1 MCAKANPAASGFSIT
16 GLLDTQSKTRER
28 FPVVEI
34 EVAAIADHPN
44 NAIYSMDDIG
54 IEKLA
59 ASIKEHGLTDLPLVR
74 KIDDGSWQ
82 MLSGHRRKAAY
93 LLLSGGDAAYA
104 KMPCRIVGDVTDA
117 QALLMLHS
125 ANFFTRQLSASEFA
139 AASAALGEEV
149 LRRRAADPSLRGRRT
164 EDIKAEIIQEQTG
177 QKVSGKTIKRKEQLD
192 RKINFDLLEEWRQDA
207 NDGSLSASAIDA
219 LAALSESEQARI
231 HADCPADVGKR
242 ELSAFVMERAKDADA
257 CPDKRLAKAAG
268 LLEKCLEGSLAGD
281 ELMNSRILAA
291 IASHAQK
298 LSEACEHPKD
308 ATNGA

>member
-1 MCAKANPAASGFSIT
+1 MCAKANSAASGFSIT
-16 GLLDTQSKTRER
+16 GLLDAQSKTRER
-28 FPVVEI
+28 FPVIEI

-44 NAIYSMDDIG
+44 NATYSMDETG

-74 KIDDGSWQ
+74 KLDDGSWQ

-93 LLLSGGDAAYA
+93 LLLSGDDAAYA
-104 KMPCRIVGDVTDA
+104 KMPCRIAGNVTDA
-117 QALLMLHS
+117 EALLMLHS

-177 QKVSGKTIKRKEQLD
+177 QKVSGKTIKRKEQLG
-192 RKINFDLLEEWRQDA
+192 RKIKSDLIEEWRQDA
-207 NDGSLSASAIDA
+207 NDGSLSAPAIDA
-219 LAALSESEQARI
+219 LAVLSKSEQARI
-231 HADCPADVGKR
+231 KADCPADIGKR
-242 ELSAFVMERAKDADA
+242 ELSAFVVEQAKDADVW
-257 CPDKRLAKAAG
+257 PDKRLAKAAG
-268 LLEKCLEGSLAGD
+268 LLEKCLDGGLSGD
-281 ELMNSRILAA
+281 GLMNSRLLAM
-291 IASHAQK
+291 IASHARK
-298 LSEACEHPKD
+298 LSGTRERSED